1 MSNEL
6 VINGSHQETRVAL
19 LEDGTVVEI
28 YIERQ
33 RDRSILGNL
42 YRGRVVNVLPGIQ
55 AAFVDIGMDR
65 AAFLYVADADTRVR
79 DYQHIMEDGWEERNG
94 LEFETTPPRVAEH
107 RPIEEVV
114 REGQELLVQVS
125 REPLGTKGT
134 RVTAHVTLPG
144 RHLVLMPT
152 VNHVGVSRR
161 IIDPEERH
169 RLRETILKMKPPGLG
184 FIARTASEG
193 ADSADLEHDM
203 DLLIRMWENT
213 QRRYQGARAPSLIH
227 GDLSIVLKALRD
239 LLTVDVSR
247 IVTDSQEAHEQITQF
262 VQTYT
267 PRLHCQ
273 VDFYEGQAP
282 IFDVHGIENEL
293 DRALKRK
300 VWLKSG
306 GYIIIEMTEAL
317 TAVDVNTGKFVGKR
331 NLEDTILKTNLE
343 AAREI
348 AYQIRLR
355 DIGGIIII
363 DFIDMEKESDR
374 EMVFH
379 TLGLA
384 LKKDRVKSTILK
396 ISELG
401 LVEMTRK
408 RTRESLSRFLGEPC
422 SCCDGLGYVKS
433 RTTVCHEI
441 FRQIERVSSDI
452 GGDTIL
458 VDAHPEVAE
467 FLCDEERTNIES
479 LEKRLKKRIVVQGK
493 DRFQQEQFEIVA
505 L

>member
-1 MSNEL
+1 MSEALSEKVEL
-6 VINGSHQETRVAL
+6 YTDGACKGNPGPGGWGAL
-19 LEDGTVVEI
+19 LRFKGVERELCGGEQQTTNNRMELTAV
-28 YIERQ
+28 IE
-33 RDRSILGNL
+33 
-42 YRGRVVNVLPGIQ
+42 
-55 AAFVDIGMDR
+55 
-65 AAFLYVADADTRVR
+65 
-79 DYQHIMEDGWEERNG
+79 G
-94 LEFETTPPRVAEH
+94 LETLKRPCRV
-107 RPIEEVV
+107 
-114 REGQELLVQVS
+114 
-125 REPLGTKGT
+125 
-134 RVTAHVTLPG
+134 
-144 RHLVLMPT
+144 
-152 VNHVGVSRR
+152 
-161 IIDPEERH
+161 
-169 RLRETILKMKPPGLG
+169 
-184 FIARTASEG
+184 
-193 ADSADLEHDM
+193 
-203 DLLIRMWENT
+203 
-213 QRRYQGARAPSLIH
+213 
-227 GDLSIVLKALRD
+227 
-239 LLTVDVSR
+239 R

-273 VDFYEGQAP
+273 VDFYEGRAP

-317 TAVDVNTGKFVGKR
+317 TAVDVNTGKFIGKR

-374 EMVFH
+374 DMVFH

-384 LKKDRVKSTILK
+384 LEKDRVKSTILK

>member
-6 VINGSHQETRVAL
+6 VINASHQETRVAL

-42 YRGRVVNVLPGIQ
+42 YRGRVVNVLPGMQ

-65 AAFLYVADADTRVR
+65 AAFLYVADAYTRIR
-79 DYQHIMEDGWEERNG
+79 DYQDIMEDGGDESGG
-94 LEFETTPPRVAEH
+94 LEFDPTAPRVTQP

-161 IIDPEERH
+161 ISNEEERH
-169 RLRETILKMKPPGLG
+169 RLRETILTIRPPGLG

-193 ADSADLEHDM
+193 ADKTDLEHDM
-203 DLLIRMWENT
+203 DLLIRMWENI
-213 QRRYQGARAPSLIH
+213 QRRYQSARAPSLIH
-227 GDLSIVLKALRD
+227 GDLNLVLRALRD
-239 LLTVDVSR
+239 LLTADVTR

-262 VQTYT
+262 IETYM
-267 PRLHCQ
+267 PRLCCQ
-273 VDFYEGQAP
+273 INVYEGRAP
-282 IFDVHGIENEL
+282 IFDVHGIETEL

-317 TAVDVNTGKFVGKR
+317 TAIDVNTGKFVGKR

-374 EMVFH
+374 DMVFH

-384 LKKDRVKSTILK
+384 LEKDRVKSTILK

-422 SCCDGLGYVKS
+422 PCCDGLGYVKS
-433 RTTVCHEI
+433 KTTVCYEI

-479 LEKRLKKRIVVQGK
+479 LEKRLNKRIVIQGK
-493 DRFQQEQFEIVA
+493 DRFEQEQFEVVA
-505 L
+505 V